1 LKFVVEIENQL
12 FLIQKKTVERYAII
26 YGLMKLGFDE
36 DNITNNLGICGD
48 CHDVRLNCF
57 QKMLNRRIITG
68 DSKRFHEFDRGVHV
82 VVIILK

>member
-1 LKFVVEIENQL
+1 
-12 FLIQKKTVERYAII
+12 
-26 YGLMKLGFDE
+26 MKLGFDE

-68 DSKRFHEFDRGVHV
+68 DSKRFHEFDRGSCGGHYIK
-82 VVIILK
+82 IIPSFSNFFFSKEI